1 MAGSG
6 LCPAHRHPLPDSI
19 HPTDGAIT
27 NELAT
32 ALFRIVQEAL
42 TNALRHAG
50 ARRVDIELGVKSGCV
65 MVEINDDGTGITE
78 SAWGLVRS
86 AFSVCES
93 GLPRSGA
100 CWKSRRA
107 ATAERASPHGSR
119 PDDRILVVDDHALVR
134 RGLIELLQGLPD
146 GVQFGEAGTAAE
158 AIALVFGERWD
169 VVLLDL
175 GLPDRHGLEVLRE
188 VHAARP
194 HLPVLVLT
202 MFPED
207 QLALRML
214 EMGASG
220 YLTKESAPEE
230 LLRALERVMTGH
242 KYLSPAMAQA
252 VADGL
257 GGPPPAPHEQLLRS
271 RARSAASAGRRTSDY
286 RHQPATWPFAKDGDH
301 VPRAIAAQIADAV
314 QRRS

>member
-1 MAGSG
+1 M
-6 LCPAHRHPLPDSI
+6 I
-19 HPTDGAIT
+19 
-27 NELAT
+27 
-32 ALFRIVQEAL
+32 
-42 TNALRHAG
+42 
-50 ARRVDIELGVKSGCV
+50 
-65 MVEINDDGTGITE
+65 
-78 SAWGLVRS
+78 
-86 AFSVCES
+86 
-93 GLPRSGA
+93 
-100 CWKSRRA
+100 
-107 ATAERASPHGSR
+107 
-119 PDDRILVVDDHALVR
+119 RILVVDDHALVR

-158 AIALVFGERWD
+158 AIALAFGERWD

-194 HLPVLVLT
+194 QLPVLVLT

-257 GGPPPAPHEQLLRS
+257 GGPPPAPHEQLSDRELEVLRLLAAGRPITAIS
-271 RARSAASAGRRTSDY
+271 RQLGLSPKTVTTYRARLLHKLGMRSNAELTFYATQHGLISPAALR
-286 RHQPATWPFAKDGDH
+286 ATH
-301 VPRAIAAQIADAV
+301 N
-314 QRRS
+314 SS